1 MISKTI
7 GYNGVLTIFSN
18 TPMSR
23 NQMFNWDDLSPTSG
37 RFFCE
42 FSQPGNQHPLHRAA
56 HAVTLRLGS
65 DRISPIFPTKSASLP
80 MCEIAPQRCLVYPN
94 NSIWWERL
102 FPDQTNP
109 WTSEMPLDL
118 QNYASLY
125 NPLSDPLSTPTV
137 SSRVEPP
144 PIPVHPPAIFAET
157 WEVIS
162 WWFVSS
168 ARGSSSSSIWANCKC
183 PNLAQAPLQPR
194 RRSENHSLGLSE
206 KRRTSNSSGCSSFPH
221 EKKIGA

>member
-1 MISKTI
+1 
-7 GYNGVLTIFSN
+7 
-18 TPMSR
+18 MSR
-23 NQMFNWDDLSPTSG
+23 NQVFKIVYPQLLGGFLWI
-37 RFFCE
+37 F
-42 FSQPGNQHPLHRAA
+42 QPGNKHPLHRAA

-65 DRISPIFPTKSASLP
+65 DRIQNVTAEFAKFSRWNRRVCQCI
-80 MCEIAPQRCLVYPN
+80 
-94 NSIWWERL
+94 WERL

-118 QNYASLY
+118 QNYVSLY
-125 NPLSDPLSTPTV
+125 NSLSNPLSTPTV

-168 ARGSSSSSIWANCKC
+168 ARDSSTSSIWANCKC
-183 PNLAQAPLQPR
+183 PNLKPAPVHPWL
-194 RRSENHSLGLSE
+194 RSENHCLGLSE

-221 EKKIGA
+221 QKKDWGITGFGANQVFVA